1 MPIGAPA
8 TYPILE
14 DIMILAR
21 SLVLDTM
28 PGATGTSG
36 EGQILTD
43 SAPFTIPMLNSSIRE
58 TYRELG
64 NNGVATLIQDNI
76 ILTGITPVN
85 GPLGLAAVDP
95 SVQVS
100 ITYAGYNDGSGVLN
114 TSLKLAANV
123 LSVLRMWE
131 RTNGTGNPFVPM
143 LPTQFGLPSR
153 NQTTMLGDWEYRQ
166 DGIYM
171 CGATQTSDIR
181 YRASVS
187 LPAQISGNGS
197 DFANL
202 SVPILDCTDVIAY
215 KMAAFYRAARA
226 EGGDLTLAQDYRA
239 KAKEQIDALILRQ
252 VRQQQATNYERI
264 PYGED
269 SSWANNVPVR

>member
-1 MPIGAPA
+1 MPIGQPA

-14 DIMILAR
+14 DIMLLAR

-28 PGATGTSG
+28 PGATGTQG

-43 SAPFTIPMLNSSIRE
+43 TAPFTIPMLNSSIRE

-76 ILTGITPVN
+76 ILAGLTPVN

-100 ITYAGYNDGSGVLN
+100 VTYAGYNDGSGSLN

-131 RTNGTGNPFVPM
+131 RTNGSGNPFVTMMPS
-143 LPTQFGLPSR
+143 QFGLPSR
-153 NQTTMLGDWEYRQ
+153 NQTSVLGDWEYRQ

-171 CGATQTSDIR
+171 CGATQATDVR
-181 YRASVS
+181 YRAVVS
-187 LPAQISGNGS
+187 LPAQISGTGI
-197 DFANL
+197 DFASL
-202 SVPILDCTDVIAY
+202 SVPILDCTDAVAY
-215 KMAAFYRAARA
+215 KMAAFFRAARA
-226 EGGDLTLAQDYRA
+226 EGGDLTLASDYRA
-239 KAKEQIDALILRQ
+239 KAKEQIDAIILRQ
-252 VRQQQATNYERI
+252 VRSQQATNYERI

-269 SSWANNVPVR
+269 SSWGGRSPIV

>member
-14 DIMILAR
+14 DIMLLAR

-28 PGATGTSG
+28 AGATATLG

-43 SAPFTIPMLNSSIRE
+43 TAPFTIPMLNSSIRE

-76 ILTGITPVN
+76 VLTGLTPVN

-114 TSLKLAANV
+114 TSLKL
-123 LSVLRMWE
+123 
-131 RTNGTGNPFVPM
+131 
-143 LPTQFGLPSR
+143 
-153 NQTTMLGDWEYRQ
+153 
-166 DGIYM
+166 
-171 CGATQTSDIR
+171 
-181 YRASVS
+181 
-187 LPAQISGNGS
+187 
-197 DFANL
+197 
-202 SVPILDCTDVIAY
+202 
-215 KMAAFYRAARA
+215 
-226 EGGDLTLAQDYRA
+226 
-239 KAKEQIDALILRQ
+239 
-252 VRQQQATNYERI
+252 
-264 PYGED
+264 
-269 SSWANNVPVR
+269 